1 MYLCSRNEQGNNVMV
16 LNEYI
21 EKQIIGRLI
30 IDNPWWKNGHI
41 TPYFEKMM
49 PRAYLDIFYPLVR
62 NRKVNRAQILMG
74 PRRVG
79 KTVMIHHT
87 IQQLINNGVAPKNIV
102 YISVETPIYN
112 GVQLEQLLGLAM
124 RASGNSEWMQEECYV
139 FYDEVQYLKEW
150 EVHLKSLVDTYRN
163 VRFVASGSA
172 AAALKKNSNESGA
185 GRFSDFSL
193 PPLTFFEYV
202 KLRHED
208 HLLRESSLD
217 WNGQKTHCF
226 EAKDIGRLNS
236 TFVDYLNFGGYPEVA
251 FNSQLQNDP
260 GQYIRHDII
269 DKVLLRDLP
278 SLYGISDVQE
288 LNSLFTMIAYNSGSE
303 FSYESLASNTG
314 VKKETL
320 RKYVQ
325 YLEAAF
331 LLKVIHRVDDTAKRY
346 QREHSFKIY
355 LTNPSLRCALFQ
367 PITMEDDMIGSIVE
381 TAIYAQWI
389 PRLGADVTYANW
401 RQSNKE
407 MGEVDIVGVNPGK
420 LKPDWAVEVK
430 WSDRYFESPNE
441 LRSLRSFMQTNG
453 LSQALVTTMTLSG
466 LKSLPWGNLQYMPSA
481 CYAYVVGRNTLNR
494 TRDAMGL

>member
-1 MYLCSRNEQGNNVMV
+1 MQLKRKNNNSMV

-21 EKQIIGRLI
+21 EQQVVGRLL
-30 IDNPWWKNGHI
+30 IDNPWWKTGHI
-41 TPYFEKMM
+41 APDYENMM

-62 NRKVNRAQILMG
+62 NRRVNRAQILMG

-79 KTVMIHHT
+79 KTVMIYHT
-87 IQQLINNGVAPKNIV
+87 VQRLIENGVAPKNIV

-112 GVQLEQLLGLAM
+112 GVPLEQLFYLAM
-124 RASGNSEWMQEECYV
+124 RAAGNEGWQQEECYV

-202 KLRHED
+202 QLRREE
-208 HLLRESSLD
+208 HLLRETSLD
-217 WNGQKTHCF
+217 WNGHKTHCF
-226 EAKDIGRLNS
+226 EATNIEQLNS

-288 LNSLFTMIAYNSGSE
+288 LNSFFTMIAFNSGNE
-303 FSYESLASNTG
+303 FSYESMASNTG

-320 RKYVQ
+320 RRYVQ

-367 PITMEDDMIGSIVE
+367 PITLEDSAIGNIVE
-381 TAIYAQWI
+381 TAVFAQWI
-389 PRLGADVTYANW
+389 PRLGTDVAYANW

-407 MGEVDIVGVNPGK
+407 MGEVDIVGVNPGR

-441 LRSLRSFMQTNG
+441 LRSLRSFMKTNG
-453 LSQALVTTMTLSG
+453 LSQALVTTMTCSG